1 MPWDYLAQP
10 HDEGF
15 APLYA
20 QVAQRLR
27 LIAAGLDPGDLMPS
41 ETEIMSLSGV
51 GRVTARRALAELA
64 QEGLVYGVRGKGTF
78 VARPRV
84 PTQLG
89 RPLGFTE
96 AMQRRGREPSTR
108 VLKAEEVVA
117 SAQIART
124 LQVKEGAP
132 VFMIERLRFIDD
144 VPAMLERTHLDAS
157 AMPGLLQHPLHGSL
171 YSLLKAEYGLS
182 PNRGTEVV
190 LALSADRQLAQA
202 LTIAPGAPILAT
214 YRSTETE
221 SGQSLEF
228 SLRYARGDLCSFEV
242 ALSDTSDLVDQS
254 IDAKSLLASP

>member
-1 MPWDYLAQP
+1 
-10 HDEGF
+10 
-15 APLYA
+15 
-20 QVAQRLR
+20 
-27 LIAAGLDPGDLMPS
+27 
-41 ETEIMSLSGV
+41 
-51 GRVTARRALAELA
+51 
-64 QEGLVYGVRGKGTF
+64 
-78 VARPRV
+78 
-84 PTQLG
+84 
-89 RPLGFTE
+89 
-96 AMQRRGREPSTR
+96 
-108 VLKAEEVVA
+108 
-117 SAQIART
+117 
-124 LQVKEGAP
+124 
-132 VFMIERLRFIDD
+132 MIERLRFIDD